1 MEKEKQ
7 ELIAK
12 LKEQSASYKYK
23 DEHEKYLLAN
33 KIVYI
38 IYIITEITMLVNVTA
53 CILDYGN
60 NFLETAGI
68 IIDILGIATMT
79 IMYFKNNES
88 KYMFML
94 ILCQFAVMYLIVT
107 IVNRN
112 DCMAFSAVPLI
123 VAVMMYNNKKMMNIS
138 CSVLSGVYIFRYLL
152 LISGIIETTDTNN
165 EELMVFGLVL
175 VVFVTIRLSAIIL
188 FMFNNDSVGAI
199 KSEESMQKL
208 IMEDV
213 LTISKG
219 VQVKTQEADQ
229 LLDKLY
235 KSADGINGIVGEI
248 ALGTHNMAENIQSQT
263 EMTQSIQQAID
274 NAAVQTKSALE
285 KVTFSMEAVDKNM
298 SAMTKLSEHSKTI
311 TATNSIVVDTMK
323 KLEDQ
328 TNSVKNIT
336 DMILQISNQTNLL
349 ALNASI
355 EAARA
360 GEAGKGFAVVADEIR
375 ELAEQTKNSISSITG
390 IVDDLTKYSSQAS
403 KAINNSFEVTDS
415 QIQILKEVSQ
425 GFNIINNNMQELTI
439 QMKDIDTMTK
449 ELKKSNDIIVDDTT
463 QLQAVSEEITA
474 STTEAAGI
482 TNSNKNDANNAKEML
497 KNVIDYSYKL
507 NKYM

>member
-1 MEKEKQ
+1 
-7 ELIAK
+7 
-12 LKEQSASYKYK
+12 
-23 DEHEKYLLAN
+23 
-33 KIVYI
+33 
-38 IYIITEITMLVNVTA
+38 
-53 CILDYGN
+53 
-60 NFLETAGI
+60 
-68 IIDILGIATMT
+68 
-79 IMYFKNNES
+79 
-88 KYMFML
+88 
-94 ILCQFAVMYLIVT
+94 
-107 IVNRN
+107 
-112 DCMAFSAVPLI
+112 
-123 VAVMMYNNKKMMNIS
+123 
-138 CSVLSGVYIFRYLL
+138 
-152 LISGIIETTDTNN
+152 
-165 EELMVFGLVL
+165 MVFGLVL

-285 KVTFSMEAVDKNM
+285 KVTSSMEAVDKNM

-403 KAINNSFEVTDS
+403 KAINNSFEVTDN

>member
-1 MEKEKQ
+1 
-7 ELIAK
+7 
-12 LKEQSASYKYK
+12 
-23 DEHEKYLLAN
+23 
-33 KIVYI
+33 
-38 IYIITEITMLVNVTA
+38 
-53 CILDYGN
+53 
-60 NFLETAGI
+60 
-68 IIDILGIATMT
+68 
-79 IMYFKNNES
+79 
-88 KYMFML
+88 
-94 ILCQFAVMYLIVT
+94 
-107 IVNRN
+107 
-112 DCMAFSAVPLI
+112 
-123 VAVMMYNNKKMMNIS
+123 
-138 CSVLSGVYIFRYLL
+138 
-152 LISGIIETTDTNN
+152 
-165 EELMVFGLVL
+165 
-175 VVFVTIRLSAIIL
+175 
-188 FMFNNDSVGAI
+188 
-199 KSEESMQKL
+199 
-208 IMEDV
+208 
-213 LTISKG
+213 
-219 VQVKTQEADQ
+219 
-229 LLDKLY
+229 
-235 KSADGINGIVGEI
+235 
-248 ALGTHNMAENIQSQT
+248 
-263 EMTQSIQQAID
+263 
-274 NAAVQTKSALE
+274 
-285 KVTFSMEAVDKNM
+285 MEAVDKNM

-415 QIQILKEVSQ
+415 QIQILEEVSQ

>member
-94 ILCQFAVMYLIVT
+94 ILCQFALFYIFLTFLNI
-107 IVNRN
+107 N

-285 KVTFSMEAVDKNM
+285 KVTSSMEAVDKNM

-425 GFNIINNNMQELTI
+425 GFNIINNNM
-439 QMKDIDTMTK
+439 KDIDTMTK

>member
-1 MEKEKQ
+1 MK
-7 ELIAK
+7 
-12 LKEQSASYKYK
+12 
-23 DEHEKYLLAN
+23 
-33 KIVYI
+33 
-38 IYIITEITMLVNVTA
+38 
-53 CILDYGN
+53 
-60 NFLETAGI
+60 
-68 IIDILGIATMT
+68 
-79 IMYFKNNES
+79 
-88 KYMFML
+88 
-94 ILCQFAVMYLIVT
+94 
-107 IVNRN
+107 
-112 DCMAFSAVPLI
+112 
-123 VAVMMYNNKKMMNIS
+123 
-138 CSVLSGVYIFRYLL
+138 
-152 LISGIIETTDTNN
+152 
-165 EELMVFGLVL
+165 
-175 VVFVTIRLSAIIL
+175 
-188 FMFNNDSVGAI
+188 
-199 KSEESMQKL
+199 
-208 IMEDV
+208 
-213 LTISKG
+213 
-219 VQVKTQEADQ
+219 
-229 LLDKLY
+229 
-235 KSADGINGIVGEI
+235 
-248 ALGTHNMAENIQSQT
+248 
-263 EMTQSIQQAID
+263 
-274 NAAVQTKSALE
+274 
-285 KVTFSMEAVDKNM
+285 
-298 SAMTKLSEHSKTI
+298 KLSEHSKTI

-415 QIQILKEVSQ
+415 QIQILEEVSQ

-482 TNSNKNDANNAKEML
+482 TKSNKNDDNNAKEML

>member
-1 MEKEKQ
+1 
-7 ELIAK
+7 
-12 LKEQSASYKYK
+12 
-23 DEHEKYLLAN
+23 
-33 KIVYI
+33 
-38 IYIITEITMLVNVTA
+38 
-53 CILDYGN
+53 
-60 NFLETAGI
+60 
-68 IIDILGIATMT
+68 
-79 IMYFKNNES
+79 
-88 KYMFML
+88 
-94 ILCQFAVMYLIVT
+94 
-107 IVNRN
+107 
-112 DCMAFSAVPLI
+112 
-123 VAVMMYNNKKMMNIS
+123 
-138 CSVLSGVYIFRYLL
+138 
-152 LISGIIETTDTNN
+152 
-165 EELMVFGLVL
+165 
-175 VVFVTIRLSAIIL
+175 
-188 FMFNNDSVGAI
+188 MFNNDSVGAI

-375 ELAEQTKNSISSITG
+375 ELA
-390 IVDDLTKYSSQAS
+390 
-403 KAINNSFEVTDS
+403 FEVTDS
-415 QIQILKEVSQ
+415 QIQILEEVSQ

-482 TNSNKNDANNAKEML
+482 TNSNKNGANNAKEML
-497 KNVIDYSYKL
+497 KNLS
-507 NKYM
+507 

>member
-285 KVTFSMEAVDKNM
+285 KVTSSMEAVDKNM
-298 SAMTKLSEHSKTI
+298 SAMTKLC
-311 TATNSIVVDTMK
+311 
-323 KLEDQ
+323 
-328 TNSVKNIT
+328 
-336 DMILQISNQTNLL
+336 
-349 ALNASI
+349 
-355 EAARA
+355 
-360 GEAGKGFAVVADEIR
+360 
-375 ELAEQTKNSISSITG
+375 
-390 IVDDLTKYSSQAS
+390 
-403 KAINNSFEVTDS
+403 
-415 QIQILKEVSQ
+415 
-425 GFNIINNNMQELTI
+425 
-439 QMKDIDTMTK
+439 
-449 ELKKSNDIIVDDTT
+449 
-463 QLQAVSEEITA
+463 
-474 STTEAAGI
+474 STTF
-482 TNSNKNDANNAKEML
+482 
-497 KNVIDYSYKL
+497 Y
-507 NKYM
+507 